1 MLHNKLRQ
9 FNILILFLFTTT
21 HAFAQSATQ
30 NYISTW
36 TATAPIT
43 DPTLFTTKPLS
54 DVKLSV
60 QYFDSLG
67 RPVQAVAKQGSL
79 KTING
84 SSADLVHF
92 NLYDVAGRDS
102 SQFLPYAA
110 GTTDGSYKTDGLT
123 AQPAFY
129 NGTNSPDSG
138 QGETGANA
146 HTLISY
152 EASPLNRVLENFS
165 PGNSWVGTAG
175 QTEANRHSV
184 KQKYFLNTATDSVRI
199 WNIGLN
205 TTLGSGF
212 ITPSTIAGTAGI
224 YPAGTLYKNIITD
237 EAGHQ
242 LIEYKDK
249 DGNVVLRKVQFTAA
263 VDAGTG
269 SGHAGWLCT
278 YNIFDVL
285 GLLRCM
291 IQPQGVQTMNAAGNW
306 TLTTTLLNEQC
317 FRYEYDQRNRMI
329 MKKVPGA
336 GEVYMAY
343 DARDRLVMNQDA
355 NLRAANTWIATKYDN
370 LNRSDTTWFY
380 NTTASFASILS
391 AAADTSNYI
400 PAAPTSATL
409 LTQVHYDD
417 YTGLPSGLS
426 ATYLSTWNT
435 YFSATSTTTFPYPE
449 MPVQNSAITTKGLA
463 TWTQQKILD
472 STPVAFLATVTIYDD
487 KGRVIQTQTK
497 NITGGT
503 DVITTQYSWAGQPL
517 VVVSK
522 QEEKKG
528 STTQTTVVVTK
539 MTYDNLGRVV
549 KTEMRQSNSGINGGA
564 ISAYATI
571 SQIQYDAVGQLKKKL
586 LGNQKTSA
594 TTYSS
599 LPLETQ
605 NYDFNIRGWL
615 LGVNRA
621 YARDASSTNTNAT
634 MQTAETVSGEMF
646 TESGFTLQTVI
657 YPITNYFGFDLGYD
671 KTNNNLIG
679 GKTYTAAQYNGNIT
693 GMVWKGTND
702 MKVRKYDFTYDA
714 ANRLTAANFG
724 KYTSTNFTNAT
735 VNYNVSGLAY
745 DANGNILK
753 MNQYGLKPT
762 GSSAIIDQLTYN
774 YTTGSNRLLNVV
786 DSANDNSSTLGDF
799 KYAPVTKTTTTV
811 DYTYDA
817 NGNMITDANKKI
829 SSIAYNYLNLP
840 GVIRITGKGSIYFT
854 YDASG
859 NKLRKKTV
867 DSTVLPAKTTMTLYI
882 GSSVYQNDT
891 LQFFGTTE
899 GRARPVGAA
908 FVYDYFLKDHLSNT
922 RMVITDDYNVSSPIL
937 EATSYYPFGLRQE
950 GICSKAAGSL
960 INKYQYNGKELQSKE
975 FSDGSGL
982 ELFDFGARMQDP
994 QLGRWWTIDP
1004 LADKMRR
1011 FSPYN
1016 YAFDNPI
1023 RFIDPDGMAP
1033 DDFVKDK
1040 DGNIRWDNNA
1050 NSQATTKS
1058 GETYLGKTLS
1068 FKFTS
1073 YIDKK
1078 SWDGPNPPG
1087 GDASGVKLTT
1097 TVNVTGNE
1105 NDKGELTS
1113 ISAGKHVEVGS
1124 TPIGT
1129 GRDSYPGLGDDQ
1141 NKFSLT
1147 SGKDGVNLNVEQHG
1161 SVSKIEEMGMNI
1173 LGYNIV
1179 NVAQKLDVN
1188 ISAKG
1193 NVAVSAATDVFPSA
1207 TLSVNGANIMQYNQ
1221 PSFKATHT
1229 MGASSNFVDNG
1240 MGGVTKEKTYKP
1252 AIWYKR
1258 L

>member
-1 MLHNKLRQ
+1 MSHNKLRQ
-9 FNILILFLFTTT
+9 ISMLILLLLTTSRGFT
-21 HAFAQSATQ
+21 QSATQ
-30 NYISTW
+30 NYIATW

-54 DVKLSV
+54 DVKLSI

-79 KTING
+79 KTVNG
-84 SSADLVHF
+84 SSADLVRY
-92 NLYDVAGRDS
+92 NLYDVGGRDS

-110 GTTDGSYKTDGLT
+110 GTTDGSYKTDALT

-138 QGETGANA
+138 QGETGTNA
-146 HTLISY
+146 HTAVSY
-152 EASPLNRVLENFS
+152 EASPLNRVLENFP
-165 PGNSWVGTAG
+165 PGDSWVGTAG
-175 QTEANRHSV
+175 QVAEANRHSI

-205 TTLGSGF
+205 TTPGSGF
-212 ITPSTIAGTAGI
+212 ITPATVAGTAGI
-224 YPAGTLYKNIITD
+224 YPAGTLYKNIIAD

-242 LIEYKDK
+242 VIEYKDK
-249 DGNVVLRKVQFTAA
+249 DGHLILRKVQLTAA

-269 SGHAGWLCT
+269 SGPSGWLCT
-278 YNIFDVL
+278 YNVFDVL
-285 GLLRCM
+285 GLLRCV

-306 TLTTTLLNEQC
+306 TLTMTLLNEQC
-317 FRYEYDQRNRMI
+317 FRYEYDQRNRII
-329 MKKVPGA
+329 MKQVPGA
-336 GEVYMAY
+336 GAVYMAY
-343 DARDRLVMNQDA
+343 DARDRLVLTQDA
-355 NLRAANTWIATKYDN
+355 NLRAANNWIATKYDD
-370 LNRSDTTWFY
+370 LNRADTTWFY
-380 NTTASFASILS
+380 NTTTSFSSILT
-391 AAADTSNYI
+391 AAAASSNYI
-400 PAAPTSATL
+400 PTVPTSATL

-426 ATYLSTWNT
+426 ATYLSTWNS

-472 STPVAFLATVTIYDD
+472 STQVAFLPRVTLYDD

-549 KTEMRQSNSGINGGA
+549 KTETRQSNSGINGGA
-564 ISAYATI
+564 MSAYATI
-571 SQIQYDAVGQLKKKL
+571 SQIQYDAIGQLKKKL

-594 TTYSS
+594 TTYST

-605 NYDFNIRGWL
+605 DYDFNIRGWL

-646 TESGFTLQTVI
+646 TESGFTPQTVI

-693 GMVWKGTND
+693 GMVWKGAND

-724 KYTSTNFTNAT
+724 QYTSTNFTNAT
-735 VNYNVSGLAY
+735 VNYNVSGLSY

-753 MNQYGLKPT
+753 MNQYGLKTT

-774 YTTGSNRLLNVV
+774 YTAGTNRLLNVV

-840 GVIRITGKGSIYFT
+840 SVIRITGKGSIYYT
-854 YDASG
+854 YDATG

-867 DSTVLPAKTTMTLYI
+867 DSTVLPAKTIVTTYI
-882 GSSVYQNDT
+882 TNAVYQNDT

-908 FVYDYFLKDHLSNT
+908 FVYDYFLKDHLDNT

-937 EATSYYPFGLRQE
+937 EATSYYPFGLTMAE
-950 GICSKAAGSL
+950 ISSKAAGAL
-960 INKYQYNGKELQSKE
+960 TNKYLFNSGSELQNKE

-982 ELFDFGARMQDP
+982 ELYDAKNRMYDP
-994 QLGRWWTIDP
+994 QIGRFGQIDQLAQLNFETSPFVFANNNPILLNDP
-1004 LADKMRR
+1004 LGLLSDSAHPIGLQEIKIQGKKSLDTKNGQVLEPQSRLAAFFFGGRSWEGHDRNGNAINYEVNRQGYLTGNRAMTLLMMPLVPDETPILTYKQLVNLKNFIKREYIIYKYTKNGLPYIGKALESLTKRYGSEENVFNLGVKAIEGLDKI
-1011 FSPYN
+1011 PTN
-1016 YAFDNPI
+1016 AVALGVEQI
-1023 RFIDPDGMAP
+1023 IIDLNG
-1033 DDFVKDK
+1033 
-1040 DGNIRWDNNA
+1040 GINNIAGKTANINNATIKEIYINEARYWLDNNMPGWE
-1050 NSQATTKS
+1050 Q
-1058 GETYLGKTLS
+1058 TL
-1068 FKFTS
+1068 KF
-1073 YIDKK
+1073 
-1078 SWDGPNPPG
+1078 
-1087 GDASGVKLTT
+1087 
-1097 TVNVTGNE
+1097 
-1105 NDKGELTS
+1105 
-1113 ISAGKHVEVGS
+1113 
-1124 TPIGT
+1124 
-1129 GRDSYPGLGDDQ
+1129 Q
-1141 NKFSLT
+1141 
-1147 SGKDGVNLNVEQHG
+1147 
-1161 SVSKIEEMGMNI
+1161 
-1173 LGYNIV
+1173 
-1179 NVAQKLDVN
+1179 
-1188 ISAKG
+1188 
-1193 NVAVSAATDVFPSA
+1193 
-1207 TLSVNGANIMQYNQ
+1207 
-1221 PSFKATHT
+1221 
-1229 MGASSNFVDNG
+1229 
-1240 MGGVTKEKTYKP
+1240 
-1252 AIWYKR
+1252 
-1258 L
+1258 